1 MNAAE
6 IARSMETDAVDFYT
20 EAAEKTSHPIGK
32 RMFLSIAED
41 EKRHIA
47 MIEVLLKGLDIT
59 YDSIDPMEKVKSV
72 FAEHKD
78 EMQERLAATGDDKE
92 ALKIAMEMEK
102 KGYDFYVK
110 AASEATDGKSKALFE
125 RLVLEEQKHYKIFS
139 NTYAFLDDTGNWFMW
154 EEHSIV
160 EG

>member
-20 EAAEKTSHPIGK
+20 EAAMKTSHPVGK

-47 MIEVLLKGLDIT
+47 MIDALVKGLEIT
-59 YDSIDPMEKVKSV
+59 YDNADPMEKVKSV
-72 FAEHKD
+72 FAEHKE
-78 EMQERLAATGDDKE
+78 EMQERLAATQDEKE
-92 ALKIAMEMEK
+92 ALSVAMEMEK
-102 KGYDFYVK
+102 KGHDFYVK
-110 AASEATDGKSKALFE
+110 AASEATDPKSKALFE
-125 RLVLEEQKHYKIFS
+125 RLIAEEEKHYKVFS
-139 NTYAFLDDTGNWFMW
+139 NTLAFLDDTGNWFMW